1 MGTRAFSHESVFMPD
16 GRAESEESIQ
26 AMSQDNLVGKVKTL
40 QQQLA
45 KNIKF
50 GQPSQM
56 TVPVK
61 APGEVTASLEADGLL
76 NNPMETVMP
85 PDVVLPEN
93 YPKSAV
99 MPDSLSPT
107 SLGETSRDRDE
118 KVTPVKVS
126 SRPKRHHSPSGTIET
141 VNLDAIPLATV
152 CLDNSAAKHKLSVR
166 PKNQRV
172 SKKHRLSKEVQS
184 VIETDFEQD
193 ILESQGSEDKM
204 TKDDG
209 YYRPGKLIQHGEVQE
224 QKTEGKRKQNHWINL
239 EAGKKEEMAEAKFKS
254 PVEHKRFQEFE
265 GVQVEQV
272 GGKPILQEEQLYQM
286 EEKKDQE
293 HQAKGL
299 KEQEKQGRN
308 GEGLEKL
315 QAEIPKK
322 SQDLEEQKQRYQE
335 QAQHEQ
341 EAQRQQEE
349 RKPHEVDTQWQ
360 KEKKKKQ
367 QELEAQRQQGEA
379 KRQGELEVQRQQQEE
394 EQRQCELEVQRQYQ
408 EEARK
413 QHDLEIQR
421 QRETE
426 QKRQHELEVQRQQE
440 EEKRQRELELQR
452 QREEEQKRQREL
464 ELQRQREEEQKRQR
478 ELELQRQ
485 WEEEQKRRRELELQK
500 QREEEQKRQRE
511 LELQRQREEEQKR
524 QRELELQRQ
533 REEEQ
538 KRHRELELQRQW
550 EEEQKRRRE
559 LELQR
564 QREEEQKRQRELE
577 LQRQREEEQK
587 RQRELELQRQREEE
601 QKRHRELELQRQ
613 WEEEQ
618 KRQRELELQRQREE
632 EQKRQRELELQRQW
646 EEEQKRQREL
656 ELQRQREEE
665 QKRQRELELQRQWEE
680 EQQKRQREVELQRQR
695 EEQQKRQCELELQ
708 RQREEEQ
715 KRERELELQ
724 RQLEEEQKRQCELEV
739 QRQHHEEA
747 KRQRELDRQR
757 QREEEQKRQCELE
770 LQRQREEEQK
780 RERELD
786 RQKQQQEEQKRHE
799 QEAQRPQEE
808 KKRQYEQEEQRHK
821 DCMIQ
826 KQQNIRDPK
835 EEKRHQETEQNDSFI
850 QQGWKDK
857 KKEPEKQKT
866 REEKISHPYLGKQVS
881 KELKT
886 GQSEESENQQLL
898 QEQKREL
905 GQRKKEQESSKKL
918 DDRNKL
924 QEKGTAMKVKGQE
937 EQQHNLNEFS
947 TKEQKL
953 AKSVGSAEHRKVAPA
968 EPGHLW
974 AGKEVQQEEFIQ
986 RTEDLQLERQK
997 ILCLE
1002 DQQSLE
1008 KPKEEKESNQL
1019 HMSKHPEDECLESVE
1034 KELQA
1039 KEEAGQQQ
1047 RAQPGK
1053 EQTEEGSLRIHHLVN
1068 AEVEKQ
1074 ERVLGEELRWQEV
1087 DAGQTTSR
1095 GFTFQVSSGEKE
1107 IIFPKVNLNP
1117 VTPVQE
1123 APLPSATKEFKDP
1136 KSCRGSSNLPT
1147 SLCVPH
1153 TAILVTGAQL
1163 CGTAV
1168 NLNQIKDTACK
1179 SLLGLTEEKKG
1190 MDAPQ
1195 PESIQKP
1202 VDGRPN
1208 STKVKHVQD
1217 SVDNQA
1223 ILDEWASIRSK
1234 ILKGAENDKFNEK
1247 DNGSLNRHSDDWT
1260 AKGRSAFHGNLR
1272 KTLSANAK
1280 FSITPAWQKF
1290 SEMSKTNT
1298 AAEDKTA
1305 PEAENAAVQLSP
1317 STLPSDNEAVQT
1329 ESPVGTKNVGTSPGK
1344 IRGRQEVA
1352 GNTEGCKFAKD
1363 LPSFLVPSLPY
1374 SPNKELSPS
1383 ETSSTMETQQ
1393 NVGSK
1398 KIDRAS
1404 PSGEENVGP
1413 FGVKLR
1419 RTNYYLRFHYDQQAE
1434 QKKKKRYSAGDSF
1447 DGLPTPLVTPDN
1459 EQDAKPLFLKESK
1472 SLSQERKDAKLNSD
1486 NSTLTIISRN
1496 YTIVAPISCPTGPTS
1511 APGQEKTV
1519 SKSPLPP
1526 KPALAPKPISQTPP
1540 SSPLS
1545 KPRRAHVTEP
1555 IGKRVSKV
1563 EPDTSW
1569 RKSEGKG
1576 SPHPSQA
1583 PSQSKNEEEES
1594 REKKSFFPSIT
1605 MPWREKAEKKP
1616 EPLKKERPILQS
1628 RHSIDGSKVMEKGET
1643 AQPLWITL
1651 ALQKQKG
1658 FREQQATREERRQAR
1673 EAKQAEKLAK
1683 ENASVN
1689 NQLADNKSN
1698 NMSKSNILQKS
1709 TVAEEEKKIE
1719 TATSRFERREQLKK
1733 SNTLPSSVT
1742 VEITDSLSSSPLA
1755 KEVTKRFSTPDA
1767 NPVSTEPAWLAL
1779 AKRKAKAWSDCPQ
1792 IIK

>member
-1 MGTRAFSHESVFMPD
+1 
-16 GRAESEESIQ
+16 
-26 AMSQDNLVGKVKTL
+26 
-40 QQQLA
+40 
-45 KNIKF
+45 
-50 GQPSQM
+50 
-56 TVPVK
+56 
-61 APGEVTASLEADGLL
+61 
-76 NNPMETVMP
+76 
-85 PDVVLPEN
+85 
-93 YPKSAV
+93 
-99 MPDSLSPT
+99 
-107 SLGETSRDRDE
+107 
-118 KVTPVKVS
+118 
-126 SRPKRHHSPSGTIET
+126 
-141 VNLDAIPLATV
+141 
-152 CLDNSAAKHKLSVR
+152 
-166 PKNQRV
+166 
-172 SKKHRLSKEVQS
+172 
-184 VIETDFEQD
+184 
-193 ILESQGSEDKM
+193 
-204 TKDDG
+204 
-209 YYRPGKLIQHGEVQE
+209 
-224 QKTEGKRKQNHWINL
+224 
-239 EAGKKEEMAEAKFKS
+239 
-254 PVEHKRFQEFE
+254 
-265 GVQVEQV
+265 
-272 GGKPILQEEQLYQM
+272 
-286 EEKKDQE
+286 
-293 HQAKGL
+293 
-299 KEQEKQGRN
+299 
-308 GEGLEKL
+308 
-315 QAEIPKK
+315 
-322 SQDLEEQKQRYQE
+322 
-335 QAQHEQ
+335 
-341 EAQRQQEE
+341 
-349 RKPHEVDTQWQ
+349 
-360 KEKKKKQ
+360 
-367 QELEAQRQQGEA
+367 
-379 KRQGELEVQRQQQEE
+379 
-394 EQRQCELEVQRQYQ
+394 
-408 EEARK
+408 
-413 QHDLEIQR
+413 
-421 QRETE
+421 
-426 QKRQHELEVQRQQE
+426 
-440 EEKRQRELELQR
+440 
-452 QREEEQKRQREL
+452 
-464 ELQRQREEEQKRQR
+464 
-478 ELELQRQ
+478 
-485 WEEEQKRRRELELQK
+485 
-500 QREEEQKRQRE
+500 
-511 LELQRQREEEQKR
+511 
-524 QRELELQRQ
+524 
-533 REEEQ
+533 
-538 KRHRELELQRQW
+538 
-550 EEEQKRRRE
+550 
-559 LELQR
+559 
-564 QREEEQKRQRELE
+564 
-577 LQRQREEEQK
+577 
-587 RQRELELQRQREEE
+587 
-601 QKRHRELELQRQ
+601 
-613 WEEEQ
+613 
-618 KRQRELELQRQREE
+618 
-632 EQKRQRELELQRQW
+632 
-646 EEEQKRQREL
+646 
-656 ELQRQREEE
+656 
-665 QKRQRELELQRQWEE
+665 
-680 EQQKRQREVELQRQR
+680 
-695 EEQQKRQCELELQ
+695 
-708 RQREEEQ
+708 
-715 KRERELELQ
+715 
-724 RQLEEEQKRQCELEV
+724 
-739 QRQHHEEA
+739 
-747 KRQRELDRQR
+747 
-757 QREEEQKRQCELE
+757 
-770 LQRQREEEQK
+770 
-780 RERELD
+780 
-786 RQKQQQEEQKRHE
+786 
-799 QEAQRPQEE
+799 
-808 KKRQYEQEEQRHK
+808 
-821 DCMIQ
+821 
-826 KQQNIRDPK
+826 
-835 EEKRHQETEQNDSFI
+835 
-850 QQGWKDK
+850 
-857 KKEPEKQKT
+857 
-866 REEKISHPYLGKQVS
+866 
-881 KELKT
+881 
-886 GQSEESENQQLL
+886 
-898 QEQKREL
+898 
-905 GQRKKEQESSKKL
+905 KKEQESSKKL

-937 EQQHNLNEFS
+937 EEQQNLNEKQFS
-947 TKEQKL
+947 TNEQKQQKS

-968 EPGHLW
+968 EIGHLW
-974 AGKEVQQEEFIQ
+974 AEKEVQQEEFIQ

-997 ILCLE
+997 TLCLE

-1008 KPKEEKESNQL
+1008 TPKEEKESHQL
-1019 HMSKHPEDECLESVE
+1019 HMNKQPEDECLETVE
-1034 KELQA
+1034 KELQG
-1039 KEEAGQQQ
+1039 KEESGQPQ
-1047 RAQPGK
+1047 RTQPGK
-1053 EQTEEGSLRIHHLVN
+1053 EQKEEGSLRVHQVMN
-1068 AEVEKQ
+1068 VEVEKQ

-1087 DAGQTTSR
+1087 DARQTMSR

-1107 IIFPKVNLNP
+1107 IIFPKVNLSP
-1117 VTPVQE
+1117 VTPVKE

-1136 KSCRGSSNLPT
+1136 KSSRGSSNLPT

-1179 SLLGLTEEKKG
+1179 SLLGLTEEKKV

-1217 SVDNQA
+1217 SVDSQA

-1234 ILKGAENDKFNEK
+1234 ILKGVENDKFNEK

-1260 AKGRSAFHGNLR
+1260 AKGRSTFHGNLR

-1290 SEMSKTNT
+1290 SEMSKTST
-1298 AAEDKTA
+1298 AAENKTA

-1317 STLPSDNEAVQT
+1317 STPHSDNEAVQT

-1383 ETSSTMETQQ
+1383 ETSSAMETPQ

-1398 KIDRAS
+1398 KMDRAS
-1404 PSGEENVGP
+1404 PSGEENVAP

-1419 RTNYYLRFHYDQQAE
+1419 RTNYSLRFHYDQQGE

-1459 EQDAKPLFLKESK
+1459 EQDAKPLFLKDSK
-1472 SLSQERKDAKLNSD
+1472 SLSQERKDARLNSD

-1496 YTIVAPISCPTGPTS
+1496 YTIVAPISCPTGPMS

-1583 PSQSKNEEEES
+1583 PSESKNEEEES

-1616 EPLKKERPILQS
+1616 ETLKKERPILQS

-1683 ENASVN
+1683 ENASMN

-1698 NMSKSNILQKS
+1698 NTSKSNILQKS
-1709 TVAEEEKKIE
+1709 TVSEEEKKIE